1 MAVFVR
7 TVATLAG
14 LTIGKVFKPHS
25 AVPNFQAN
33 YGYLLPKEGEI
44 GGQSLHLTM
53 SIRKSCC
60 KMRLTTLRRV
70 RKVKVPKC

>member
-1 MAVFVR
+1 MAIFVR
-7 TVATLAG
+7 TVATLAV
-14 LTIGKVFKPHS
+14 LIIGKVFRPHS

-44 GGQSLHLTM
+44 GAQSLHLTM

-60 KMRLTTLRRV
+60 KI
-70 RKVKVPKC
+70 